1 MTRDQSIFAGCA
13 LMIILMAGGTG
24 GCASHQITHSG
35 YLSDY
40 PATRPTDE
48 WFAKYTATRAT
59 PEQMSTI
66 DSFYLEPVAWRSA
79 TPAEVANDPLQQR
92 VVLDTLRDQLHQKL
106 SPVRGFVG
114 APGPRTARVRAAI
127 TNDEKSIVW
136 LNIVT
141 TLIAIPI
148 SNGGATIEAEA
159 IAPDGHQIASVVWS
173 QVGGPID
180 FLGYYFSQDHA
191 KCAIHEAADQL
202 AKCLSPSTTDKP
214 LPQNIAPDE

>member
-1 MTRDQSIFAGCA
+1 MTKDQSTFAKYA
-13 LMIILMAGGTG
+13 LMFILLAGGIG
-24 GCASHQITHSG
+24 GCASHQITRSG

-40 PATRPTDE
+40 PTTQPTDE
-48 WFAKYTATRAT
+48 WFAKYTETRAT
-59 PEQMSTI
+59 PEQMSAI

-79 TPAEVANDPLQQR
+79 TPAEVANDPRQQR
-92 VVLDTLRDQLHQKL
+92 VLLDTLADQLHQKL

-114 APGPRTARVRAAI
+114 SPGPRTARIRAAI
-127 TNDEKSIVW
+127 TDDEKSVVW

-159 IAPDGHQIASVVWS
+159 IAPNGHQIAAVVWS

-180 FLGYYFSQDHA
+180 ILGYYFSQDHA

-202 AKCLSPSTTDKP
+202 AKCLSPRATDSG
-214 LPQNIAPDE
+214 E